1 MSAIDPRPL
10 PELAA
15 RPKVLK
21 TRDLAQV
28 LDVSPDNV
36 SDMARKGVIHGYKKG
51 HQWRFRRKDI
61 EAWMRARLST
71 LESRN

>member
-1 MSAIDPRPL
+1 MSAIDPRLL

-36 SDMARKGVIHGYKKG
+36 SEMARKGVLHGYKKG
-51 HQWRFRRKDI
+51 HQWRFRRKDV
-61 EAWMRARLST
+61 EAWLRARLAAP
-71 LESRN
+71 ESRN